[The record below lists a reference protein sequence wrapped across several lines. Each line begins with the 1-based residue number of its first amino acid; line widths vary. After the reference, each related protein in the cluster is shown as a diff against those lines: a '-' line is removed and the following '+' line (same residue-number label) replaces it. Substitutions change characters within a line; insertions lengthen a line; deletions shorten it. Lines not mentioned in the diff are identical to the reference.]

1 MNSKNTQPKCR
12 TIRGW
17 LFSAV
22 GSRFGLDAP
31 WVQKHIA
38 NCPRCRRRLAAAAKV
53 NLAFSLIK
61 SQSHQLDLLAKAN
74 QHTIRHLRRDVRD
87 LPKAQKLKRAVPEPG
102 IFERLSKY
110 RGAVANIAA
119 CIAIMLM
126 MKMGIF
132 NSARKFQDD
141 SRRAMHQYY
150 SRNAGADLADEIF
163 QS

>member
-1 MNSKNTQPKCR
+1 MNAKKTQPKCR

-61 SQSHQLDLLAKAN
+61 SQPHQLDLLARAN
-74 QHTIRHLRRDVRD
+74 RHTIRHLKRDVRD
-87 LPKAQKLKRAVPEPG
+87 LPKAQKLKCAVPEPG
-102 IFERLSKY
+102 IFEKMRKY

-119 CIAIMLM
+119 CITIILT

-132 NSARKFQDD
+132 NSAHNFQDS

-150 SRNAGADLADEIF
+150 ARNAGSDLADEIF
-163 QS
+163 